1 MNSRVE
7 KPWGSYKDL
16 ERNPFQVI
24 KIITILPN
32 QRFSLQTHEKREEF
46 WYILSGT
53 GTITL
58 DSETKEVGPKDHF
71 HIPAGMIHRLQGG
84 IEGIKF
90 LEVQQGECE
99 ESDII
104 RLEDDYNRVTDRP

>member
-90 LEVQQGECE
+90 LEVQQGEGE
-99 ESDII
+99 ETDII
-104 RLEDDYNRVTDRP
+104 RLEDDYNRVTERP

>member
-1 MNSRVE
+1 MNNRVE

-24 KIITILPN
+24 KIITISPN
-32 QRFSLQTHEKREEF
+32 KRFSLQKHLKREEF

-58 DSETKEVGPKDHF
+58 DSETKSVGPTDHF
-71 HIPAGMIHRLQGG
+71 YITTGCVHRLQAG
-84 IEGIKF
+84 IEGIKI
-90 LEVQQGECE
+90 LEVQNGECE

-104 RLEDDYNRVTDRP
+104 RLEDDYNRVTEGL